1 METLEATESRT
12 GLSTSVSGIE
22 NKKLSILDRQ
32 AINFE
37 KARFYWLAVMLTSQS
52 CLASIACAFI
62 LKNQTGVL
70 ELCICAAL
78 AMGCNAL
85 FIAQASAKACIVS
98 FYISVVVNAVFII
111 TNV

>member
-1 METLEATESRT
+1 METMEATQAT
-12 GLSTSVSGIE
+12 PMQGID
-22 NKKLSILDRQ
+22 NKNLSILDRQ

-37 KARFYWLAVMLTSQS
+37 KARFFWLAVMLTSQS

-78 AMGCNAL
+78 AMGCNSL
-85 FIAQASAKACIVS
+85 FIAQASAKACIVA
-98 FYISVVVNAVFII
+98 FYLSVVVNAAFII
-111 TNV
+111 TNF